1 MYDML
6 YVICYVVVVI
16 NRPEKVIEIF
26 FRRSVPMKNLKIL
39 VAMVLVVLM
48 LGTSAVAFADYP
60 EKAIEVLI
68 PAGPGG
74 DTDTTVRAIT
84 ASLTELLGQP
94 VVVTN
99 MPGGAGTVA
108 MTELQNRDADGY
120 TVFYHHVD
128 TLLLELLG
136 RMDEDWKWEDA
147 LDISAVTG
155 GGNTY
160 CLFVRKD
167 NDKGLKTF
175 EDVVNYARENPYEL
189 TYAVEMGGTLHMHAL
204 ALMQAL
210 DIEVDCI
217 DLGAEAT
224 GPNSVPVSTEEELER
239 LIPSLQAIRS
249 RFDLPHSVDT
259 FKSETAKEAISAGAD
274 IINDITGFLGDPEM
288 AKVVADN
295 GTGCILMFNKRT
307 NGENKTSFEPVS
319 SRAVRELKESVEI
332 AKKAGIP
339 DDMIMTD
346 PGIGFGTT
354 RAEDAELT
362 ASTLSMGLQGKYPIL
377 YAASRKRYARI
388 FAGGDAAT
396 EAQLDYATAGLSMT
410 AASLGAAMVRVHN
423 VAASRQMLDL
433 FDNTFY
439 AFANF

>member
-1 MYDML
+1 MNSTDGRYTGI
-6 YVICYVVVVI
+6 YRCG
-16 NRPEKVIEIF
+16 NRSLEIGKKTLI
-26 FRRSVPMKNLKIL
+26 MGILNLTPDSFSDGGRYTDVDAAVDQCAK
-39 VAMVLVVLM
+39 MVK
-48 LGTSAVAFADYP
+48 
-60 EKAIEVLI
+60 E
-68 PAGPGG
+68 
-74 DTDTTVRAIT
+74 
-84 ASLTELLGQP
+84 
-94 VVVTN
+94 
-99 MPGGAGTVA
+99 GA
-108 MTELQNRDADGY
+108 
-120 TVFYHHVD
+120 
-128 TLLLELLG
+128 
-136 RMDEDWKWEDA
+136 
-147 LDISAVTG
+147 
-155 GGNTY
+155 
-160 CLFVRKD
+160 
-167 NDKGLKTF
+167 
-175 EDVVNYARENPYEL
+175 
-189 TYAVEMGGTLHMHAL
+189 
-204 ALMQAL
+204 
-210 DIEVDCI
+210 DCI

-249 RFDLPHSVDT
+249 RFDLPLSVDT

-319 SRAVRELKESVEI
+319 RRAVRELEESVEI

-388 FAGGDAAT
+388 FAGGDEAT

>member
-1 MYDML
+1 MNSTDGRYTGI
-6 YVICYVVVVI
+6 YRCG
-16 NRPEKVIEIF
+16 NRSLEIGKKTLI
-26 FRRSVPMKNLKIL
+26 MGILNLTPDSFSDGGRYTDVDAAVDQCAK
-39 VAMVLVVLM
+39 MVK
-48 LGTSAVAFADYP
+48 
-60 EKAIEVLI
+60 E
-68 PAGPGG
+68 
-74 DTDTTVRAIT
+74 
-84 ASLTELLGQP
+84 
-94 VVVTN
+94 
-99 MPGGAGTVA
+99 GA
-108 MTELQNRDADGY
+108 
-120 TVFYHHVD
+120 
-128 TLLLELLG
+128 
-136 RMDEDWKWEDA
+136 
-147 LDISAVTG
+147 
-155 GGNTY
+155 
-160 CLFVRKD
+160 
-167 NDKGLKTF
+167 
-175 EDVVNYARENPYEL
+175 
-189 TYAVEMGGTLHMHAL
+189 
-204 ALMQAL
+204 
-210 DIEVDCI
+210 DCI

-249 RFDLPHSVDT
+249 RFDLPLSVDT

-274 IINDITGFLGDPEM
+274 IINDITGFLGDPKM

-295 GTGCILMFNKRT
+295 GSGCILMFNKRT

-319 SRAVRELKESVEI
+319 RRAVRELEESVEI

>member
-1 MYDML
+1 MNSTDGRYTGI
-6 YVICYVVVVI
+6 YRCG
-16 NRPEKVIEIF
+16 NRSLEIGKKTLI
-26 FRRSVPMKNLKIL
+26 MGILNLTPDSFSDGGRYTDVDAAVDQCAK
-39 VAMVLVVLM
+39 MVK
-48 LGTSAVAFADYP
+48 
-60 EKAIEVLI
+60 E
-68 PAGPGG
+68 
-74 DTDTTVRAIT
+74 
-84 ASLTELLGQP
+84 
-94 VVVTN
+94 
-99 MPGGAGTVA
+99 GA
-108 MTELQNRDADGY
+108 
-120 TVFYHHVD
+120 
-128 TLLLELLG
+128 
-136 RMDEDWKWEDA
+136 
-147 LDISAVTG
+147 
-155 GGNTY
+155 
-160 CLFVRKD
+160 
-167 NDKGLKTF
+167 
-175 EDVVNYARENPYEL
+175 
-189 TYAVEMGGTLHMHAL
+189 
-204 ALMQAL
+204 
-210 DIEVDCI
+210 DCI

-249 RFDLPHSVDT
+249 RFDLPLSVDT

-295 GTGCILMFNKRT
+295 GSGCILMFNKRT

-319 SRAVRELKESVEI
+319 RRAVRELEESVEI

-339 DDMIMTD
+339 DNMIMTD

-388 FAGGDAAT
+388 FAGGDEAT

>member
-1 MYDML
+1 MNSTDGRYTGI
-6 YVICYVVVVI
+6 YRCG
-16 NRPEKVIEIF
+16 NRSLEIGKKTLI
-26 FRRSVPMKNLKIL
+26 MGILNLTPDSFSDGGRYTDVDAAVDQCAK
-39 VAMVLVVLM
+39 MVK
-48 LGTSAVAFADYP
+48 
-60 EKAIEVLI
+60 E
-68 PAGPGG
+68 
-74 DTDTTVRAIT
+74 
-84 ASLTELLGQP
+84 
-94 VVVTN
+94 
-99 MPGGAGTVA
+99 GA
-108 MTELQNRDADGY
+108 
-120 TVFYHHVD
+120 
-128 TLLLELLG
+128 
-136 RMDEDWKWEDA
+136 
-147 LDISAVTG
+147 
-155 GGNTY
+155 
-160 CLFVRKD
+160 
-167 NDKGLKTF
+167 
-175 EDVVNYARENPYEL
+175 
-189 TYAVEMGGTLHMHAL
+189 
-204 ALMQAL
+204 
-210 DIEVDCI
+210 DCI

-249 RFDLPHSVDT
+249 RFDLPLSVDT

-319 SRAVRELKESVEI
+319 RRAVRELEESVEI

-362 ASTLSMGLQGKYPIL
+362 ASTFSMGLQGKYPIL

>member
-1 MYDML
+1 MNSTDGRYTGI
-6 YVICYVVVVI
+6 YRCG
-16 NRPEKVIEIF
+16 NRSLEIGKKTLI
-26 FRRSVPMKNLKIL
+26 MGILNLTPDSFSDGGRYTDVDAAVDQCAK
-39 VAMVLVVLM
+39 MVK
-48 LGTSAVAFADYP
+48 
-60 EKAIEVLI
+60 E
-68 PAGPGG
+68 
-74 DTDTTVRAIT
+74 
-84 ASLTELLGQP
+84 
-94 VVVTN
+94 
-99 MPGGAGTVA
+99 GA
-108 MTELQNRDADGY
+108 
-120 TVFYHHVD
+120 
-128 TLLLELLG
+128 
-136 RMDEDWKWEDA
+136 
-147 LDISAVTG
+147 
-155 GGNTY
+155 
-160 CLFVRKD
+160 
-167 NDKGLKTF
+167 
-175 EDVVNYARENPYEL
+175 
-189 TYAVEMGGTLHMHAL
+189 
-204 ALMQAL
+204 
-210 DIEVDCI
+210 DCI

-249 RFDLPHSVDT
+249 RFDLPLSVDT

-319 SRAVRELKESVEI
+319 SRAVRELEESVEI

>member
-1 MYDML
+1 MNSTDGRYTGI
-6 YVICYVVVVI
+6 YRCG
-16 NRPEKVIEIF
+16 NRSLEIGKKTLI
-26 FRRSVPMKNLKIL
+26 MGILNLTPDSFSDGGRYTD
-39 VAMVLVVLM
+39 VD
-48 LGTSAVAFADYP
+48 SAVDQCAKMVK
-60 EKAIEVLI
+60 E
-68 PAGPGG
+68 
-74 DTDTTVRAIT
+74 
-84 ASLTELLGQP
+84 
-94 VVVTN
+94 
-99 MPGGAGTVA
+99 GA
-108 MTELQNRDADGY
+108 
-120 TVFYHHVD
+120 
-128 TLLLELLG
+128 
-136 RMDEDWKWEDA
+136 
-147 LDISAVTG
+147 
-155 GGNTY
+155 
-160 CLFVRKD
+160 
-167 NDKGLKTF
+167 
-175 EDVVNYARENPYEL
+175 
-189 TYAVEMGGTLHMHAL
+189 
-204 ALMQAL
+204 
-210 DIEVDCI
+210 DCI

-249 RFDLPHSVDT
+249 RFDLPLSVDT

-295 GTGCILMFNKRT
+295 GSGCILMFNKRT

-319 SRAVRELKESVEI
+319 RRAVRELEESVEI
-332 AKKAGIP
+332 AKKAGVP

>member
-1 MYDML
+1 MNSTDGRYTGI
-6 YVICYVVVVI
+6 YRCG
-16 NRPEKVIEIF
+16 NRSLEIGKKTLI
-26 FRRSVPMKNLKIL
+26 MGILNLTPDSFSDGGRYTDVDAAVDQCAK
-39 VAMVLVVLM
+39 MVK
-48 LGTSAVAFADYP
+48 
-60 EKAIEVLI
+60 E
-68 PAGPGG
+68 
-74 DTDTTVRAIT
+74 
-84 ASLTELLGQP
+84 
-94 VVVTN
+94 
-99 MPGGAGTVA
+99 GA
-108 MTELQNRDADGY
+108 
-120 TVFYHHVD
+120 
-128 TLLLELLG
+128 
-136 RMDEDWKWEDA
+136 
-147 LDISAVTG
+147 
-155 GGNTY
+155 
-160 CLFVRKD
+160 
-167 NDKGLKTF
+167 
-175 EDVVNYARENPYEL
+175 
-189 TYAVEMGGTLHMHAL
+189 
-204 ALMQAL
+204 
-210 DIEVDCI
+210 DCI

-249 RFDLPHSVDT
+249 RFDLPLSVDT

-274 IINDITGFLGDPEM
+274 IINDITGFLGDPGM

-319 SRAVRELKESVEI
+319 RRAVRELEESVEI

>member
-1 MYDML
+1 MNSTDGRYTGI
-6 YVICYVVVVI
+6 YRCG
-16 NRPEKVIEIF
+16 NRSLEIGKKTLI
-26 FRRSVPMKNLKIL
+26 MGILNLTPDSFSDGGRYTDVDAAVDQCAK
-39 VAMVLVVLM
+39 MVK
-48 LGTSAVAFADYP
+48 
-60 EKAIEVLI
+60 E
-68 PAGPGG
+68 
-74 DTDTTVRAIT
+74 
-84 ASLTELLGQP
+84 
-94 VVVTN
+94 
-99 MPGGAGTVA
+99 GA
-108 MTELQNRDADGY
+108 
-120 TVFYHHVD
+120 
-128 TLLLELLG
+128 
-136 RMDEDWKWEDA
+136 
-147 LDISAVTG
+147 
-155 GGNTY
+155 
-160 CLFVRKD
+160 
-167 NDKGLKTF
+167 
-175 EDVVNYARENPYEL
+175 
-189 TYAVEMGGTLHMHAL
+189 
-204 ALMQAL
+204 
-210 DIEVDCI
+210 DCI

-249 RFDLPHSVDT
+249 RFDLPLSVDT
-259 FKSETAKEAISAGAD
+259 FKSETAKEAILAGAD

-319 SRAVRELKESVEI
+319 RRAVRELKESVEI

>member
-1 MYDML
+1 MNSTDGRYTGI
-6 YVICYVVVVI
+6 YRCG
-16 NRPEKVIEIF
+16 NRSLEIGKKTLI
-26 FRRSVPMKNLKIL
+26 MGILNLTPDSFSDGGRYTNVDAAVDQCAK
-39 VAMVLVVLM
+39 MVK
-48 LGTSAVAFADYP
+48 
-60 EKAIEVLI
+60 E
-68 PAGPGG
+68 
-74 DTDTTVRAIT
+74 
-84 ASLTELLGQP
+84 
-94 VVVTN
+94 
-99 MPGGAGTVA
+99 GA
-108 MTELQNRDADGY
+108 
-120 TVFYHHVD
+120 
-128 TLLLELLG
+128 
-136 RMDEDWKWEDA
+136 
-147 LDISAVTG
+147 
-155 GGNTY
+155 
-160 CLFVRKD
+160 
-167 NDKGLKTF
+167 
-175 EDVVNYARENPYEL
+175 
-189 TYAVEMGGTLHMHAL
+189 
-204 ALMQAL
+204 
-210 DIEVDCI
+210 DCI

-249 RFDLPHSVDT
+249 RFDLPLSVDT
-259 FKSETAKEAISAGAD
+259 FKSGTAKEAILAGAD

-319 SRAVRELKESVEI
+319 RRAVRELEESVEI

-388 FAGGDAAT
+388 FAGGDEAT

>member
-1 MYDML
+1 MNSTDGRYTGI
-6 YVICYVVVVI
+6 YRCG
-16 NRPEKVIEIF
+16 NRSLEIGKKTLI
-26 FRRSVPMKNLKIL
+26 MGILNLTPDSFSDGGRYTDVDAAVDQCAK
-39 VAMVLVVLM
+39 MVK
-48 LGTSAVAFADYP
+48 
-60 EKAIEVLI
+60 E
-68 PAGPGG
+68 
-74 DTDTTVRAIT
+74 
-84 ASLTELLGQP
+84 
-94 VVVTN
+94 
-99 MPGGAGTVA
+99 GA
-108 MTELQNRDADGY
+108 
-120 TVFYHHVD
+120 
-128 TLLLELLG
+128 
-136 RMDEDWKWEDA
+136 
-147 LDISAVTG
+147 
-155 GGNTY
+155 
-160 CLFVRKD
+160 
-167 NDKGLKTF
+167 
-175 EDVVNYARENPYEL
+175 
-189 TYAVEMGGTLHMHAL
+189 
-204 ALMQAL
+204 
-210 DIEVDCI
+210 DCI

-249 RFDLPHSVDT
+249 RFDLPLSVDT
-259 FKSETAKEAISAGAD
+259 FKSETAKEAILAGAD

-319 SRAVRELKESVEI
+319 RRAVRELEESVEI

-388 FAGGDAAT
+388 FAGGDEAT

>member
-1 MYDML
+1 MMNSTDGRYTGI
-6 YVICYVVVVI
+6 YRCG
-16 NRPEKVIEIF
+16 NRSLEIGKKTLI
-26 FRRSVPMKNLKIL
+26 MGILNLTPDSFSDGGRYTDVDAAVDQCAK
-39 VAMVLVVLM
+39 MVK
-48 LGTSAVAFADYP
+48 
-60 EKAIEVLI
+60 E
-68 PAGPGG
+68 
-74 DTDTTVRAIT
+74 
-84 ASLTELLGQP
+84 
-94 VVVTN
+94 
-99 MPGGAGTVA
+99 GA
-108 MTELQNRDADGY
+108 
-120 TVFYHHVD
+120 
-128 TLLLELLG
+128 
-136 RMDEDWKWEDA
+136 
-147 LDISAVTG
+147 
-155 GGNTY
+155 
-160 CLFVRKD
+160 
-167 NDKGLKTF
+167 
-175 EDVVNYARENPYEL
+175 
-189 TYAVEMGGTLHMHAL
+189 
-204 ALMQAL
+204 
-210 DIEVDCI
+210 DCI

-249 RFDLPHSVDT
+249 RFDLPLSVDT

-274 IINDITGFLGDPEM
+274 IINDITGFLGDPGM

-319 SRAVRELKESVEI
+319 RRAVRELEESVEI

>member
-1 MYDML
+1 MNSTDGRYTGI
-6 YVICYVVVVI
+6 YRCG
-16 NRPEKVIEIF
+16 NRSLEIGKKTLI
-26 FRRSVPMKNLKIL
+26 MGILNLTPDSFSDGGRYTDVDAAVDQCAK
-39 VAMVLVVLM
+39 MVK
-48 LGTSAVAFADYP
+48 
-60 EKAIEVLI
+60 E
-68 PAGPGG
+68 
-74 DTDTTVRAIT
+74 
-84 ASLTELLGQP
+84 
-94 VVVTN
+94 
-99 MPGGAGTVA
+99 GA
-108 MTELQNRDADGY
+108 
-120 TVFYHHVD
+120 
-128 TLLLELLG
+128 
-136 RMDEDWKWEDA
+136 
-147 LDISAVTG
+147 
-155 GGNTY
+155 
-160 CLFVRKD
+160 
-167 NDKGLKTF
+167 
-175 EDVVNYARENPYEL
+175 
-189 TYAVEMGGTLHMHAL
+189 
-204 ALMQAL
+204 
-210 DIEVDCI
+210 DCI

-249 RFDLPHSVDT
+249 RFDLPLSVDT

-274 IINDITGFLGDPEM
+274 IINDITGFFGDPEM

-319 SRAVRELKESVEI
+319 RRAVRELEESVEI

-439 AFANF
+439 AFAKF